1 MGVETTVPIPV
12 LRRLSHYLHHVR
24 TQLDLDQEWISSL
37 ALADALD
44 VTSST
49 VRQDLSCLNV
59 SGIAK
64 RGYRV
69 NDLVGSILNL
79 LGRDETT
86 NMVIVGAGNLGR
98 ALALH
103 DEFPRQGFAV
113 RALFDADPKLVGEN
127 VGNLN
132 IRGLDSLPTV
142 VRDER
147 VEIGV
152 IAVPSKPAQ
161 DVADL
166 LVSVGVK
173 GILNMSVAH
182 VRTPPE
188 VPVVAARLYSNL
200 SLLSYALKARK
211 KVHKPKGG

>member
-1 MGVETTVPIPV
+1 M
-12 LRRLSHYLHHVR
+12 
-24 TQLDLDQEWISSL
+24 
-37 ALADALD
+37 LADALD

-69 NDLVGSILNL
+69 NDLVESILTL

-98 ALALH
+98 ALARH

-113 RALFDADPKLVGEN
+113 RGLFDADPELIGGKVG
-127 VGNLN
+127 GFQILGIDNLAA
-132 IRGLDSLPTV
+132 V
-142 VRDER
+142 VRDEHI
-147 VEIGV
+147 EIGI

-211 KVHKPKGG
+211 KVHNTKGG